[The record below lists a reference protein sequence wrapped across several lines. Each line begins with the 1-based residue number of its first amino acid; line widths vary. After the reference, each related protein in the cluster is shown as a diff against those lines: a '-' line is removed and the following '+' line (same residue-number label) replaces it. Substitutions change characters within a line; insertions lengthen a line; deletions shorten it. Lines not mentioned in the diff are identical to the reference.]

1 MKIEMSPKKVK
12 VEIPNYGEFEVS
24 PLGAGA
30 EAEIRVIGRK
40 ISELQAE
47 TKKYDDLVDRETKGE
62 ELDKESPEYK
72 EAIGAYKAVAEAF
85 DELRDTVYEKM
96 RAVFKGKNIEKLFND
111 FTYDQILEIH
121 TKATKDNE

>member
-12 VEIPNYGEFEVS
+12 VEIPDYGEFEVS

-40 ISELQAE
+40 IAELQE
-47 TKKYDDLVDRETKGE
+47 VTKQYDDLVEREKNGE
-62 ELDKESPEYK
+62 ELDKESDEYK
-72 EAIGAYKAVAEAF
+72 KAVDSYKAVAEAF
-85 DELRDTVYEKM
+85 DELRDLVYDKM
-96 RAVFKGKNIEKLFND
+96 KAVFKGKNIGKLFED

-121 TKATKDNE
+121 SKATKENG